1 MSSLWPKI
9 RKLLKAL
16 QVKGK
21 IYMVNRE
28 QVYSAAKGRVYS
40 KLVLNKITPIDEY
53 NAAHPDDEKDPF
65 KYDYVKEKLADS
77 FSEAD
82 ILLELVAAYKAV
94 TDSA

>member
-28 QVYSAAKGRVYS
+28 MVYSLSKERVYN

-53 NAAHPDDEKDPF
+53 NAAHPDDEKDPERYQF
-65 KYDYVKEKLADS
+65 VKEKITDS
-77 FSEAD
+77 FNEAD
-82 ILLELVAAYKAV
+82 ILLALVAAYKAV